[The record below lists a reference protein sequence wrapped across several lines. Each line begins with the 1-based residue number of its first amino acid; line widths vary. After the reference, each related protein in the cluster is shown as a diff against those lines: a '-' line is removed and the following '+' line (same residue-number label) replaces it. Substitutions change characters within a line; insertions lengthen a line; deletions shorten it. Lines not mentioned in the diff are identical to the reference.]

1 MANIEHKLR
10 DSVGGDRR
18 QQNSIAVVTGG
29 IDEALQRASA
39 EDRRII
45 PAARS
50 MADPH
55 FLDREFLDG
64 RHRPPSRFQQGE
76 HAARGQ
82 RHIVAFFFDGRAHEQ
97 AAIPARHQIGARR
110 PDHMGQ

>member
-1 MANIEHKLR
+1 
-10 DSVGGDRR
+10 
-18 QQNSIAVVTGG
+18 
-29 IDEALQRASA
+29 
-39 EDRRII
+39 
-45 PAARS
+45 

-64 RHRPPSRFQQGE
+64 RHRPPGRFQQGE

-82 RHIVAFFFDGRAHEQ
+82 RHVVAFFFDGRAYEQ

-110 PDHMGQ
+110 PDYVGQQRCGRIHTKREHLAFDRAHRRPQFGH